1 MDAWSFNAILLAFG
15 GGMFGASLGA
25 LWSFCLCGLLTMLGC
40 LVVLGGGSDFL
51 LLQVGLGPIF
61 GPHTG
66 GFVAGVV
73 ASTYAA
79 GFKKNHPSGA
89 AKDILSPLV
98 DTSWDVLVVGGVSA
112 VFGLVIVPLL
122 GKIPLIK
129 EFDLLALSICINIW
143 LARLLFQKEMPW
155 GNMESIRE
163 HGWLGTNGYA
173 ISWVGWMSP
182 PSRLLAIGAGVGLL
196 SGGVAMGFRTYL
208 EPLAAQGVVSDTAA
222 FVAPL
227 IFCWGFSAIMLTM
240 LNFGQNTIQKSPVT
254 HCMAI
259 MGAWGYLQTG
269 SLVMAMIFGIG
280 GAFIEELT
288 ARMFYNHGSNHLDP
302 PAAGIALSTFIM
314 NILFKPEFLNLAK
327 FFNG

>member
-1 MDAWSFNAILLAFG
+1 MDAWSFNAMLLAFG

-25 LWSFCLCGLLTMLGC
+25 LWAFCLCGLLTMLGC

-66 GFVAGVV
+66 GFVAAVV

-79 GFKKNHPSGA
+79 GFRKNHPSGA

-98 DTSWDVLVVGGVSA
+98 DSSWDVLVVGGLSA
-112 VFGLVIVPLL
+112 VFGLVLVPVLA
-122 GKIPLIK
+122 KIPIVR
-129 EFDLLALSICINIW
+129 EFDLLALSILINIW
-143 LARLLFQKEMPW
+143 LARYLFQKEMPW
-155 GNMESIRE
+155 GNMESIRKY
-163 HGWLGTNGYA
+163 GWLKTDNYA
-173 ISWVGWMSP
+173 ISWVSLMSP
-182 PSRLLAIGAGVGLL
+182 PSRLVTIGAGMGVL
-196 SGGVAMGFRTYL
+196 SGGVAMGFREHL
-208 EPLAAQGVVSDTAA
+208 LPLAEQGLVSEAAA

-227 IFCWGFSAIMLTM
+227 IFCWGFSAVMLTM
-240 LNFGQNTIQKSPVT
+240 LNFGQASIQKSPVT

-269 SLVMAMIFGIG
+269 SLVMAMIFGIAA
-280 GAFIEELT
+280 AFIEELT

-302 PAAGIALSTFIM
+302 PAAGIAFATLIM
-314 NILFKPEFLNLAK
+314 NLLFKPEFLNLGQ
-327 FFNG
+327 FFQ

>member
-1 MDAWSFNAILLAFG
+1 MDAWSFNAMLLAFG

-25 LWSFCLCGLLTMLGC
+25 LWAFCLCGLLTMLGC

-66 GFVAGVV
+66 GFVAAVV

-79 GFKKNHPSGA
+79 GFRKNHPSGA

-98 DTSWDVLVVGGVSA
+98 DSSWDVLVVGGLSA
-112 VFGLVIVPLL
+112 VFGLVLVPVLA
-122 GKIPLIK
+122 KIPIVR
-129 EFDLLALSICINIW
+129 EFDLLALSILINIW
-143 LARLLFQKEMPW
+143 LARYLFQKEMPW
-155 GNMESIRE
+155 GNMESIRKY
-163 HGWLGTNGYA
+163 GWLKTDNYA

-182 PSRLLAIGAGVGLL
+182 PSRLVTIGAGMGVL
-196 SGGVAMGFRTYL
+196 SGGVAMGFREHL
-208 EPLAAQGVVSDTAA
+208 LPLAEQGLVSEAAA

-227 IFCWGFSAIMLTM
+227 IFCWGFSAVMLTM
-240 LNFGQNTIQKSPVT
+240 LNFGQASIQKSPVT

-269 SLVMAMIFGIG
+269 SLVMAMIFGIAA
-280 GAFIEELT
+280 AFIEELT

-302 PAAGIALSTFIM
+302 PAAGIAFATLIM
-314 NILFKPEFLNLAK
+314 NLLFKPEFLNLGQ
-327 FFNG
+327 FFQ